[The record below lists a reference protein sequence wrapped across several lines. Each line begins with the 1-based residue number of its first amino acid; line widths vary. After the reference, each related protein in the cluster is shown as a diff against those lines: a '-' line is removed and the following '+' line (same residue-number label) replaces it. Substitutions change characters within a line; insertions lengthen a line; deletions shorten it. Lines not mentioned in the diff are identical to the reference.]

1 MIPFVLVQI
10 QPGHPTKG
18 ETMDNPFKD
27 FKIEF
32 APGCFDN
39 FEGSQEELD
48 ELVADLKGMIE
59 DGSFFEKATLVTED
73 SLEDLPPELLESI
86 LSDLEML
93 DSDDDDAIE
102 QIAEQRRKTL
112 N

>member
-1 MIPFVLVQI
+1 
-10 QPGHPTKG
+10 
-18 ETMDNPFKD
+18 MDNPFKD

-48 ELVADLKGMIE
+48 ELVADLKEMIE
-59 DGSFFEKATLVTED
+59 DGSFFEQATLVTED
-73 SLEDLPPELLESI
+73 TLEDLPPELLESI

>member
-1 MIPFVLVQI
+1 M
-10 QPGHPTKG
+10 T
-18 ETMDNPFKD
+18 DSFKD

-48 ELVADLKGMIE
+48 ELVADLRGMIE
-59 DGSFFEKATLVTED
+59 DGSLFENARPLTEE
-73 SLEDLPPELLESI
+73 SLDDLPPEVLMSI
-86 LSDLEML
+86 LNDLAMF
-93 DSDDDDAIE
+93 DDTDDDVAV
-102 QIAEQRRKTL
+102 QLAEQRRKTL